1 MIELPPRGDY
11 AFGVPI
17 LRSYLGYTG
26 GTHLHIVS
34 APPHKALDYATVI
47 RPFDEYTWASVVTS
61 VVAVMVALIAID
73 KIAIKWTHRSTV
85 NLLHQSRIISMY
97 IGWSPGLLTLQEELR
112 FRIRSFY
119 CDIICNFKS
128 TNSVPRPD
136 GPPCIYLDPT

>member
-26 GTHLHIVS
+26 GTHLYIVS
-34 APPHKALDYATVI
+34 APPQKALDYATVI

-112 FRIRSFY
+112 FSKKSSNCVRTFILM
-119 CDIICNFKS
+119 S
-128 TNSVPRPD
+128 TNSIPRPD
-136 GPPCIYLDPT
+136 GPSESA